1 MENWILVIGYD
12 RNIFGPAQREW
23 LKYNVLLHMVD
34 TISEAIVHLSSREYL
49 AVAVSA
55 ETPDLSPPLQII
67 RRLKPVPIVILSPE
81 ERALSG
87 TEFLFSGADE
97 FVDPSHIEEGVAK
110 GREVI
115 EHYHKLPLRDGAPV
129 KVLSYK
135 DLFMVEDFYK
145 VFVNGKEIHL
155 SKNETV
161 AFGLLLSQAHR
172 VFTYEQIY
180 CHVYGEDAPL
190 ENMVNA
196 IQCQIKRIRQ
206 KLRAEPGAHDCIRSV
221 RGVGYRFAVS

>member
-1 MENWILVIGYD
+1 LVIGYD
-12 RNIFGPAQREW
+12 RSAFGPAQQEW

-34 TISEAIVHLSSREYL
+34 TIGEAIVHLSKRDYL

-55 ETPDLSPPLQII
+55 ATPDLSPPLQII
-67 RRLKPVPIVILSPE
+67 RKLKPVPIVILSPGE
-81 ERALSG
+81 SAISRADV
-87 TEFLFSGADE
+87 LFSGADE

-110 GREVI
+110 GRAAI
-115 EHYHKLPLRDGAPV
+115 EHYRKLPLRDGAPV
-129 KVLSYK
+129 KILSYK

-155 SKNETV
+155 SKNETM
-161 AFGLLLSQAHR
+161 ALGLLLSQAHR

-190 ENMVNA
+190 ENMLNA
-196 IQCQIKRIRQ
+196 IQCQVKRIRR
-206 KLRAEPGAHDCIRSV
+206 KLRAEPGEHDYIRSV
-221 RGVGYRFAVS
+221 RGVGYRIAVS